1 MSIEIGSWS
10 GSCLQCQQSKIS
22 SNVKSSVPQIPVPGW
37 WFLYAHVD
45 IVGPLP
51 SSHGYSY
58 LLTMIGRSTRWPE
71 VVSLSSITAESYVH
85 AFISTWVSRCSV
97 PATLT
102 SDRGSQFIS
111 SIWTGVC
118 RELGITV
125 SKMTSYHPQ
134 ANGMIERFHRRMK
147 VSLRTWAVCSNW
159 FHNLPLVLLGLW
171 TVSKE
176 GTGFCSAE
184 AVYSSALSVL
194 GEFLSVPEF
203 PQDSFLRKIQLATSG
218 FFNIP
223 PPHHAAPTDPKLLP
237 RSLLQA
243 DICPRRFL
251 CSYPFSIPFLPCTKV
266 PIKFWNVEINSP
278 GSRLVRKLML
288 CLLTGSNQLYQTP
301 RLSLP
306 GLRLVVVLFSA
317 LRIRNQT
324 HLPQLRLELSEEFGS
339 RPSPQLLFAGTHT
352 DQQET
357 NQETSPLPSISLPW
371 FLGWV
376 LWRTSRPTFHL
387 SLQLSSLKIAADIDS
402 CDIKPCY
409 FYTSGLLLY
418 LVNFQ
423 TLISY

>member
-22 SNVKSSVPQIPVPGW
+22 SHVKSSVPQIPVPGW

-118 RELGITV
+118 RELGIPV

-134 ANGMIERFHRRMK
+134 ANGKIERFHRRMK

-184 AVYSSALSVL
+184 AVYSSALRVL

-223 PPHHAAPTDPKLLP
+223 PPSPCSSH
-237 RSLLQA
+237 RSETSTKISPPGWYLSEKIPL
-243 DICPRRFL
+243 FL
-251 CSYPFSIPFLPCTKV
+251 PFLP
-266 PIKFWNVEINSP
+266 
-278 GSRLVRKLML
+278 
-288 CLLTGSNQLYQTP
+288 
-301 RLSLP
+301 SL
-306 GLRLVVVLFSA
+306 
-317 LRIRNQT
+317 
-324 HLPQLRLELSEEFGS
+324 
-339 RPSPQLLFAGTHT
+339 
-352 DQQET
+352 
-357 NQETSPLPSISLPW
+357 SPLYKGPYK
-371 FLGWV
+371 V
-376 LWRTSRPTFHL
+376 LECRDKFSW
-387 SLQLSSLKIAADIDS
+387 LQI
-402 CDIKPCY
+402 
-409 FYTSGLLLY
+409 G
-418 LVNFQ
+418 
-423 TLISY
+423 